1 MEKIDV
7 SIIIVNYNTKQLTS
21 DCIRSIVKETKDV
34 SYEIIL
40 VDNAS
45 TDGSVELFKE
55 DSRIRFIQ
63 SKENLGFGKANNL
76 GYAQSK
82 GKYVFLLNSD
92 TLLLN
97 NAVKLFFD
105 KMESSDEKIG
115 CMGCLLQD
123 AEGNYVHSY
132 ADFPRMGGLLCFVW
146 SLFKYF
152 VKHDKMVMD
161 DPCKRKGNP
170 HFFPVE
176 FITGADLF
184 VKRSVIEK
192 CGLFD
197 PDFFMYYEDP
207 EMEWRYAQKGYERY
221 IYDAPKIVH
230 LEGKSFSK
238 NNKKFLVKFRSRM
251 LFYDKTRSRWQLMI
265 IRFLFIL
272 KYPFLVRKFHF
283 DSVDRRNLWNII
295 NLKF

>member
-1 MEKIDV
+1 MDV
-7 SIIIVNYNTKQLTS
+7 SIIIVNFNTKILTS
-21 DCIRSIVKETKDV
+21 NCIESIIRNTKDIA
-34 SYEIIL
+34 YEIIL

-45 TDGSVELFKE
+45 TDGSVEMFKE
-55 DSRIRFIQ
+55 DARIRFIQ
-63 SKENLGFGKANNL
+63 SRENLGFGKANNF

-105 KMESSDEKIG
+105 KMESSDGKIG

-132 ADFPRMGGLLCFVW
+132 ADFPTMGELLCFVW
-146 SLFKYF
+146 SQFKYF

-161 DPCKRKGNP
+161 DPNKRKGNL
-170 HFFPVE
+170 HFFPVD

-230 LEGKSFSK
+230 LEGKSFAN

-251 LFYDKTRSRWQLMI
+251 LFYNKTKSRWQLMI

-283 DSVDRRNLWNII
+283 DSFDKRNLWNII